1 MASIMPREPSV
12 YVCIHGVPPQEP
24 HSYAQPSLAL
34 PTCAESAVSLC
45 FQDEDWEVVEP
56 HLDGEGAHLQG
67 ADVPGMAAGG
77 APAPTRAQVRALNRV
92 RNYVFLHESVP
103 W

>member
-1 MASIMPREPSV
+1 MHTGGLPLKSHIST
-12 YVCIHGVPPQEP
+12 
-24 HSYAQPSLAL
+24 AQPSLAL
-34 PTCAESAVSLC
+34 NTCAESAVSLC

-67 ADVPGMAAGG
+67 ADVPGMAAKG

>member
-1 MASIMPREPSV
+1 M
-12 YVCIHGVPPQEP
+12 YVCVHGVSSSRATFPPHNP
-24 HSYAQPSLAL
+24 AWH
-34 PTCAESAVSLC
+34 CAESAVSLC
-45 FQDEDWEVVEP
+45 FQDEDWEIVEP

-67 ADVPGMAAGG
+67 ADVPGMAAKG